1 MGKPTGFM
9 DYKRQE
15 LSQRPCAERIQDWE
29 EIRPVACLTLRSCAV
44 RQPVAWIAACPFATA
59 A

>member
-29 EIRPVACLTLRSCAV
+29 EIKTSACLTQISYGV
-44 RQPVAWIAACPFATA
+44 RLLAAWIAACPSVTA